1 MYIYKDL
8 NGFMHFVLVQCWSMF
23 FNHRRSAVLHFAH
36 KWLEH
41 HSTFLSTSS
50 VLVGDDGRHEF
61 LAVTLPLGKHPRYHG
76 GSMEMNVLAY

>member
-8 NGFMHFVLVQCWSMF
+8 NGFMHFDLVQSWSLF
-23 FNHRRSAVLHFAH
+23 LNPRRSSELHFPH

-41 HSTFLSTSS
+41 SSFLSTSS
-50 VLVGDDGRHEF
+50 IPVGDDGDHEL